1 MCKAT
6 YTEGV
11 CSLLILETRFLIT
24 LVTDMIE
31 IINDIN
37 DTRKTILKVLS

>member
-1 MCKAT
+1 MCKVT

-11 CSLLILETRFLIT
+11 CSLWILEPRFLIT